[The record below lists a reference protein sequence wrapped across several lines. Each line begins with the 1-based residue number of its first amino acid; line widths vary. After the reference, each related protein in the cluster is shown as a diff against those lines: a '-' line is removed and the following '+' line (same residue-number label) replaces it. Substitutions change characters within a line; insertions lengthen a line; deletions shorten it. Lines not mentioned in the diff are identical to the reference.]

1 MKKKI
6 TRPDGTVEEL
16 EGTAEELAELER
28 KGGAAPVK
36 EEKKGKKQLLKEEY
50 LKASKEEREE
60 VRQLVMQEF
69 AESIKDLI
77 KKDKKP
83 HEGCGGIVE
92 RGIDHDVYRSI
103 KDDLNE
109 IKVRL
114 PIGPQMVPYPVPV
127 MQPYKPREW
136 PNVPNRWWETQITWS
151 SAGTRTGPDGVSPLL
166 PDPSVAP
173 LTVGVTNGTC
183 SKVELQGQ
191 PLDEHAVVSIP
202 TVFHVGN

>member
-28 KGGAAPVK
+28 KGGTGSVK
-36 EEKKGKKQLLKEEY
+36 EDKKPKKQLLKEVYQAADE
-50 LKASKEEREE
+50 KEKEEL
-60 VRQLVMQEF
+60 RQLVLQEIVAPF
-69 AESIKDLI
+69 VERME
-77 KKDKKP
+77 KKKLEPKT
-83 HEGCGGIVE
+83 GGVVE
-92 RGIDHDVYRSI
+92 RGCDHDVYKAI

-114 PIGPQMVPYPVPV
+114 PIAPQMVPYPVPV
-127 MQPYKPREW
+127 AQPYQPRTW
-136 PNVPNRWWETQITWS
+136 PNIPNKWWETQITWS

-183 SKVELQGQ
+183 NRIELQGQ
-191 PLDEHAVVSIP
+191 PLDENAVVSIP